1 MKKRT
6 TPLLI
11 LLLALV
17 GSTQAQLTFSS
28 PDSLFAYAERN
39 GNTAKVLQQQ
49 SLIAKWTKVA
59 ALANTV
65 NFKSPL
71 SFSAT
76 DNILLPVNFI
86 PAEAFGGPAG
96 SFREI
101 TLGQQYV
108 NNFNI
113 NPQIDV
119 INPQNW
125 ARVKS
130 AETNQQLTEVNN
142 AIARKALRESIAAA
156 YFNCVSLNSQIVLA
170 AKSLVNADSLF
181 NIVKNKY
188 ENGIAREQDLN
199 TARINKLST
208 ADKEQQLNLTL
219 QQQLNTLRI
228 LCDIPASTAITIQA
242 PAAEI
247 VMARA
252 GNSTLEARQ
261 ALLQSRFMRSEL
273 SANRF
278 AMLPVL
284 SLVYYQGWQYNS
296 NTAFSDNTARWIQS
310 RYLGLRLTV
319 PFPPDAN
326 RLSQSYTSKA
336 NYKISQFNAAHAQL
350 QSELQNNNL
359 NVEQEKARQSY
370 ETSQQVAQLRQ
381 LNYDKSLNQYKA
393 GILPAE
399 ALITAFNELLNA
411 QLAEASQK
419 AAFGYASTRILINT
433 SFK

>member
-11 LLLALV
+11 LLLAMV

-208 ADKEQQLNLTL
+208 ADKEQQLNMTL

-411 QLAEASQK
+411 QLTEASQK
-419 AAFGYASTRILINT
+419 AAFGYANTRILINT

>member
-1 MKKRT
+1 VKKRT